1 MIDWEIVKDWAPIII
16 STAAIIISLVTLY
29 VTHLR
34 GPNIQLADPGDLY
47 SPAKSYL
54 GNEQNIA
61 FLVINLL
68 FVNSG
73 NRSGILYKY
82 DIPKGD
88 LLVDISHEDPT
99 PKKLLPLV
107 ITAGEGITIT
117 PYLRLAKPG
126 DKEWENVLVNRE
138 HVKIEFVYKTSTG
151 FPWNKTKKKK
161 MEIDIHDLKLQAGME
176 S

>member
-1 MIDWEIVKDWAPIII
+1 MIDWETIKDWAPILI
-16 STAAIIISLVTLY
+16 SAIAIIISIITLY
-29 VTHLR
+29 VAHLR

-47 SPAKSYL
+47 SPVKSYF

-61 FLVINLL
+61 ILVINLL

-88 LLVDISHEDPT
+88 LLVNISHVDPI

-107 ITAGEGITIT
+107 ITAGEGFPMP

-138 HVKIEFVYKTSTG
+138 HIEIEVVYKTSTG
-151 FPWNKTKKKK
+151 FLGNRTKMKKVR
-161 MEIDIHDLKLQAGME
+161 IDIHDLKLQAGMD
-176 S
+176 